1 MITFFV
7 MLRTKDPPPMF
18 DRKPIQLVFSS
29 RTSQATDGSLRKET
43 TLKIVGDHIQDV
55 VVVVVITSK
64 RGLAE
69 IRAWKDLTYLIYMLI
84 RMRLSLA

>member
-55 VVVVVITSK
+55 VVVMVITSK

-69 IRAWKDLTYLIYMLI
+69 IRAWKDLTHLMYMLI

>member
-55 VVVVVITSK
+55 VVITSK
-64 RGLAE
+64 MGLAE

>member
-1 MITFFV
+1 MITFCKI
-7 MLRTKDPPPMF
+7 LKTKDPPPMF

-55 VVVVVITSK
+55 VVITSK